1 MAISVNNQYDNHSN
15 RARRRHPSIG
25 SWILRRL
32 GEIPGLEVAVGHGRQ
47 TRLTLRVASGPR
59 AVFDLHEERLVSQE
73 RARTVAESA
82 ARSNRP
88 TLVATSRLTTQS
100 RVLLR
105 TAGVSWIE
113 RDTGQCRISGPGVLV
128 ELTLGRDRS
137 PGDGGAQKPAKEVPP
152 ALLRDKSGLLA
163 ESLLIRPH
171 YAPIALGEIA
181 TAAGLSRSLA
191 SRLLARLTS
200 LGILEAQG
208 GGPRKR
214 WTLRDPG
221 ALLDRWAEEERAEP
235 EEATGITA
243 WSRTTGELIERI
255 ASLDDLDYALG
266 GVGAANLYAPTL
278 TAAPLLELWI
288 PAEVPPTSVANQLN
302 GEVVATGANVRLLQ
316 RSGDR
321 ALHHA
326 HLLPSTKQV
335 ARGPR
340 VVSPYRAYVEARRSV
355 GRGREVAEALRRTLP
370 LTPAKLGGES
380 GG

>member
-1 MAISVNNQYDNHSN
+1 MTSSVNYQHGNHSN
-15 RARRRHPSIG
+15 HARRSHPSIG

-32 GEIPGLEVAVGHGRQ
+32 REIPGLGVAVVNGRHPC
-47 TRLTLRVASGPR
+47 LTLRVASGPR

-73 RARTVAESA
+73 RARTLAESA

-88 TLVATSRLTTQS
+88 TLVATARLTSQS
-100 RVLLR
+100 RALLR
-105 TAGVSWIE
+105 RAGVSWIE

-128 ELTLGRDRS
+128 EITRGHDPS
-137 PGDGGAQKPAKEVPP
+137 PGEGGAQKPAKEVPP

-171 YAPIALGEIA
+171 HAPIALGEIA
-181 TAAGLSRSLA
+181 TEAGVSRSLA

-200 LGILEAQG
+200 LGILEPQG

-235 EEATGITA
+235 EEATGISA
-243 WSRTTGELIERI
+243 WSRTIGELIERV

-278 TAAPLLELWI
+278 TAAPLLEIWI
-288 PAEVPPTSVANQLN
+288 SAEAPPTSVANQLK
-302 GEVVATGANVRLLQ
+302 GEIVATGANVRLLQ
-316 RSGDR
+316 RSGDM
-321 ALHHA
+321 ALHYA
-326 HLLPSTKQV
+326 RLLPSVKQ
-335 ARGPR
+335 ATRGPR
-340 VVSPYRAYVEARRSV
+340 LVSPYRAYVEARRSV
-355 GRGREVAEALRRTLP
+355 GRGPEVAEALRRTLP
-370 LTPAKLGGES
+370 LMPATLNVES
-380 GG
+380 RG